1 MPCRYVLVASE
12 ISEPCRLLGDTGEG
26 RFSSWGMILEGRNES
41 LRDSYKASCWEPRGH
56 VWP

>member
-12 ISEPCRLLGDTGEG
+12 ISEPGRLLGDTGEG
-26 RFSSWGMILEGRNES
+26 RFSSWGMILEERNES
-41 LRDSYKASCWEPRGH
+41 LRDSYKASPWEPSGR